1 MLTLE
6 HQVARPAQRRYA
18 TPLLLIHGAW
28 HGAWCWKRAMQDFAE
43 RGFEVHAISLRGH
56 GNSDQPRILNLCGLA
71 DYLRDVQTALAS
83 IHPRPVVV
91 AHSMGAYVLQLLLTG
106 GATHQPGP
114 GALAGAVLVG
124 SPPPQGIMRF
134 LLRYARSHPVAFAR
148 AVATLNLRHMVGTPQ
163 LVRTLL
169 VRPAS
174 ADDDVRAVLAGL
186 NRESLRVAIEMAV
199 LVKPDAARN
208 RTPLLVIGAEQDQL
222 FGPAD
227 QHAIAAAYQAPLLMV
242 PGAPHDLMLDS
253 GWSQAADA
261 ITQFAG
267 SCEPGSVHTAGNS
280 Q

>member
-1 MLTLE
+1 MLTLQ
-6 HQVARPAQRRYA
+6 HHVARPPHRRYA

-28 HGAWCWKRAMQDFAE
+28 HGAWCWQRAMQDFAE

-56 GNSDQPRILNLCGLA
+56 GNSDQVRILNLCGLA
-71 DYLRDVQTALAS
+71 DYLRDIQTALVS

-91 AHSMGAYVLQLLLTG
+91 AHSMGGYILQLLLTG
-106 GATHQPGP
+106 GAAHQPGP
-114 GALAGAVLVG
+114 GALAGAVLIG
-124 SPPPQGIMRF
+124 SPPPHGILRF

-148 AVATLNLRHMVGTPQ
+148 AVATLNLRHMVGTPR
-163 LVRTLL
+163 LVRRLL
-169 VRPAS
+169 VRPTS
-174 ADDDVRAVLAGL
+174 SDDDVHAVLSGL

-227 QHAIAAAYQAPLLMV
+227 QQAIAVAYHAPLLIV

-253 GWSQAADA
+253 GWPQAADA
-261 ITQFAG
+261 ITQFAV
-267 SCEPGSVHTAGNS
+267 SCEPGSAHTAGS
-280 Q
+280 LQ